1 MRWTSRWLI
10 AALVAT
16 FALALAPS
24 AFAGAQLGGGATTLS
39 LDPAVG
45 QALGSLGVSVAPI
58 SPAKAGRSGISFPI
72 TGGNIHPS
80 TAVGRIEHSGGLRF
94 SAGGKK
100 LDVRNFNVR
109 VASDAFLTA
118 QVGGAR
124 VKLLTLDLA
133 KAKVKRSGFD
143 TRVSGVTAALTGTAA
158 RALNATFAVKAF
170 KKGLVIGKVKV
181 SAKFA
186 EVLIKGGST
195 SLVLDPTAA
204 GALTS
209 LGVSVGPVSP
219 AGLNGDGSIGFPI
232 TKGRVDAKTL
242 VGFINHSGGLAF
254 TKGSTRVELTNFRI
268 TIGANP
274 TLSAVLGGTRVDI
287 LTLDLARAKI
297 AISDRNVAVGPV
309 IAKLTK
315 GAADALNAAFGTTAL
330 TDGLT
335 IGVANVAAEGR

>member
-1 MRWTSRWLI
+1 MRRTSRWLI
-10 AALVAT
+10 AAFVV
-16 FALALAPS
+16 ALALATAPT
-24 AFAGAQLGGGATTLS
+24 AFAGAKLSGGATTLS

-45 QALGSLGVSVAPI
+45 KALGSLGVSVAPI
-58 SPAKAGRSGISFPI
+58 SPAKAGKAGISFPI
-72 TGGNIHPS
+72 TGGTIHPT

-100 LDVRNFNVR
+100 LEVTDFNVR

-118 QVGGAR
+118 QVGSSR
-124 VKLLTLDLA
+124 VKLLTLGLA
-133 KAKVKRSGFD
+133 KAKVTRSGFD

-158 RALNATFAVKAF
+158 RALNATFGVKAF

-209 LGVSVGPVSP
+209 LGVSVAPVSP

-242 VGFINHSGGLAF
+242 AGFINHSGGLAF

-268 TIGANP
+268 TIGASP

-287 LTLDLARAKI
+287 LTLDLSKAKI
-297 AISDRNVAVGPV
+297 AVSDRNVSVGPV
-309 IAKLTK
+309 TAKLTK

-330 TDGLT
+330 TEGLT
-335 IGVANVAAEGR
+335 IGVANVAAQGR